1 METTILA
8 LSMNTRMT
16 GLALFINGNLID
28 YSLKFYK
35 DTFSQKKLD
44 ILKASLQSS
53 IHNITVKHIVLSMP
67 PTFYQTKEFLLL
79 VEVIERFAN
88 EHFIAFTKYTT
99 KDIYFAFAS
108 RVNPSRK
115 SLMHRMVLFYRELEE
130 YEFKEL
136 RNKNKYYIKLFE
148 AVATGAYHVLKLQE
162 KQG

>member
-8 LSMNTRMT
+8 LSINTRMT

-44 ILKASLQSS
+44 TLNANLQSS
-53 IHNITVKHIVLSMP
+53 THNLSIQYIVLSMP
-67 PTFYQTKEFLLL
+67 HPFYQTKEFLMLI
-79 VEVIERFAN
+79 EVVERFAN
-88 EHFIAFTKYTT
+88 EHSIAFTKYAT
-99 KDIYFAFAS
+99 KDLYFAFAS

-148 AVATGAYHVLKLQE
+148 AVACGAYHILKLQE
-162 KQG
+162 K